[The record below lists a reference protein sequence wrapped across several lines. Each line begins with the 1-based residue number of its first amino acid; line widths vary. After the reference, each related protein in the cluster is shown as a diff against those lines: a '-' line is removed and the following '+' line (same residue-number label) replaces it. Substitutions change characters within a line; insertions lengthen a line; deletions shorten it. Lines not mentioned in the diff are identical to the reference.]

1 MVARVT
7 LSLGRIGGSIGLVNF
22 AADVRLTYWMA
33 EARQLKAGRWRI
45 YLGPN
50 QNLVRDPSTGQIATF
65 NSLGAA
71 RQWWARLHPN
81 SAPLREANKCA
92 RCGGYFGTAAESVA
106 SGGQYYHYG
115 HRPDVEQRL
124 RA

>member
-1 MVARVT
+1 
-7 LSLGRIGGSIGLVNF
+7 
-22 AADVRLTYWMA
+22 MA

-50 QNLVRDPSTGQIATF
+50 QNLVRDPSTGSIVTF
-65 NSLGAA
+65 TSLSAA
-71 RQWWARLHPN
+71 RAWWARIHPN

-92 RCGGYFGTAAESVA
+92 RCGGYFGDGAEPVLM
-106 SGGQYYHYG
+106 GGHYYHFG
-115 HRPDVEQRL
+115 HRPAGDQRL